1 ARHPRVGDDLSL
13 LGTGAVHPAR
23 DAVRAEQP
31 HQVVLARQ
39 AEHAL
44 SRTALTARAAAQ
56 LAVDAPRLV
65 PLGAHDDQAARR
77 VLLALQ
83 PLDLLRTQVGFLDLL
98 PERRLVGGDTA
109 DLTLLDAGAE
119 FDVGAAARHVGGDGD
134 GGRLPRLRHDLG
146 LALVVLGVQHFVP
159 EAAALQHARQ
169 RLRDVHAHGADQ
181 HRQAALVLA
190 VDFV

>member
-31 HQVVLARQ
+31 HQVVFERHEA
-39 AEHAL
+39 HAL
-44 SRTALTARAAAQ
+44 SRIALTARAAAQ

-65 PLGAHDDQAARR
+65 PLGAHDDQATRR

-83 PLDLLRTQVGFLDLL
+83 PLDLLRTQVGLLDLL

-109 DLTLLDAGAE
+109 YLTLLDAGAE
-119 FDVGAAARHVGGDGD
+119 FDVGAAAGHVGGDRD
-134 GGRLPRLRHDLG
+134 GGRLARLRDDLG
-146 LALVVLGVQHFVP
+146 LALVVLGVEHFVAETAP
-159 EAAALQHARQ
+159 LEHARQ
-169 RLRDVHAHGADQ
+169 RLR
-181 HRQAALVLA
+181 
-190 VDFV
+190 